1 MALSNLLGIA
11 RSAIFTHQ
19 RAVDVTG
26 HNIAN
31 AATEGYTRQRASIK
45 AETPARMPWG
55 FVGRGVKVDSI
66 ERSRNEFLDNAFRS
80 ENSALGKFS
89 TLKDMLSEIEMIFG
103 EPSENGLNATLD
115 AFWDAW
121 NDLAN
126 SPISTPAR
134 TVVQMQGRQV
144 ARQFNLIADRI
155 TDTRSSVIEQLSADV
170 GDLNALA
177 TQVGALNQQIASS
190 AKGVADLADE
200 RDRLLDQMSGLAPVS
215 VAENSDGSVRVFAG
229 DTMLVDGVATHPLAV
244 HVAGDGSITLA
255 AEGRSIPA
263 TLTDG
268 RVAAYLDLLDTGI
281 PEVRQQ
287 LDDLTEAVVSS
298 VNSLHRS
305 GATLAGGP
313 AGDFFNP
320 NGTTAISMALA
331 TDVNASVESI
341 AAGSGSGPGDGSV
354 ALSIADLRNTGI
366 SSLGGATPS
375 EYYTVLISELGQD
388 VRSSRMFAEAQ
399 ETLVSNFDGR
409 RKSESG
415 VSIDEEM
422 INLISHQTAYAAAT
436 RLITVA
442 DEMMQDVLRM
452 V

>member
-55 FVGRGVKVDSI
+55 FVGRGVRVESI

-103 EPSENGLNATLD
+103 EPSDNGLDASLD

-121 NDLAN
+121 SDLAN
-126 SPISTPAR
+126 APISTPAR

-155 TDTRSSVIEQLSADV
+155 TDTRSSVVEQLSADV
-170 GDLNALA
+170 GDVNALA
-177 TQVGALNQQIASS
+177 TQLGELNQQIASS

-200 RDRLLDQMSGLAPVS
+200 RDRLLDQLSELAPVS

-229 DTMLVDGVATHPLAV
+229 DTMLVDGVATHPLTV
-244 HVAGDGSITLA
+244 RVSGDGSITLA
-255 AEGRSIPA
+255 AEGRSIPV

-287 LDDLTEAVVSS
+287 LDDLAEAVVSS

-305 GATLAGGP
+305 GATLDAGP

-331 TDVNASVESI
+331 TDVDASVESI

-375 EYYTVLISELGQD
+375 EYYTALISELGQD

-422 INLISHQTAYAAAT
+422 VNLISHQTAYAAAT

-442 DEMMQDVLRM
+442 DEMMQDVLQM